1 MANASAEFMER
12 SCGLVQ
18 PVIAFGLS
26 TTMETIELAYQAWAG
41 EGRTLGHVP
50 KWPEEGIAIEGDFAG
65 IQRFVLRPVPGAGGA
80 ARRLRA
86 RSFRVL
92 ALTRLVAEAVV
103 GRFHHAGA
111 QLFYS
116 AGGRF
121 LVVTRP
127 DANWADHLS
136 KLQQELDEDLLTAYR
151 GELVFHLAGARFTDG
166 RIPVEPLG
174 SETRARKRRPLA
186 AALRSTDGWAT
197 DRFLFSA
204 DGAAKCDGCGS
215 TAVLSGETERLCQT
229 CTDDRELGR
238 LLLTTSRTCLQR
250 SANGFIT
257 LLGQGWTVASDGHL
271 TIGLIHHQPR
281 ASDRLGP
288 ATFEEL
294 SELATGRRYLAY
306 LKIDADRIG
315 EQFRKLSGAP
325 SHIWGLSRL
334 LDHAFSTAVEDLL
347 QKRFP
352 SLYPVYGGGDDL
364 FLIGPWDEA
373 LNFVAAWRSKFG
385 EISRGKLTFS
395 AGLALAK
402 PRQHILSKSEEA
414 EDALNEAKALRDSFH
429 GLGATIPWS
438 EFDDA
443 YACARELAKL
453 HAEENIR
460 SALLH
465 NIVELHNRFLKGDA
479 RWHYLL
485 SYQVERNVSGPAKD
499 FLRRSFLAPGAQWK
513 HAGFAARFAMLSTAG
528 EGSD

>member
-1 MANASAEFMER
+1 MEA
-12 SCGLVQ
+12 
-18 PVIAFGLS
+18 ID
-26 TTMETIELAYQAWAG
+26 LAYQAWTG
-41 EGRTLGHVP
+41 EARALGYVP
-50 KWPEEGIAIEGDFAG
+50 TCPEEGVAIEGDFAR
-65 IQRFVLRPVPGAGGA
+65 IQRFVLRPVPGASGA

-92 ALTRLVAEAVV
+92 ALTRAVAEAVI
-103 GRFHHAGA
+103 GRFRHAGA

-136 KLQQELDEDLLTAYR
+136 KLQQELDEDLFTAYR

-166 RIPVEPLG
+166 RIPVRLLG
-174 SETRARKRRPLA
+174 SEMRARKQRPLA

-204 DGAAKCDGCGS
+204 DGAAKCNGCAS
-215 TAVLSGETERLCQT
+215 TAVLSGEIEPLCQT

-238 LLLTTSRTCLQR
+238 ILLNTSRTCLQR

-257 LLGQGWTVASDGHL
+257 LLGQGWTVASDGDI
-271 TIGLIHHQPR
+271 TVGLIHHQPR
-281 ASDRLGP
+281 ARNGLGP

-315 EQFRKLSGAP
+315 EQFRELSGDP
-325 SHIWGLSRL
+325 TQIWGLSRL
-334 LDHAFSTAVEDLL
+334 LDHAFSAAVENLL
-347 QKRFP
+347 RERFP
-352 SLYPVYGGGDDL
+352 SLYPVFGGGDDL
-364 FLIGPWDEA
+364 FLIGPWDQV
-373 LNFVAAWRSKFG
+373 LNFVAAWRSKFRD
-385 EISRGKLTFS
+385 ISRGKLTFS

-414 EDALNEAKALRDSFH
+414 AHALTEAKAQRDSFH
-429 GLGATIPWS
+429 GLGATMPWS

-453 HAEENIR
+453 HAEGGIR

-465 NIVELHNRFLKGDA
+465 NIVELHNRFLKGDK

-485 SYQVERNVSGPAKD
+485 SYQVERNVGGPAKD
-499 FLRRSFLAPGAQWK
+499 FLKRSFLAPGAAWK